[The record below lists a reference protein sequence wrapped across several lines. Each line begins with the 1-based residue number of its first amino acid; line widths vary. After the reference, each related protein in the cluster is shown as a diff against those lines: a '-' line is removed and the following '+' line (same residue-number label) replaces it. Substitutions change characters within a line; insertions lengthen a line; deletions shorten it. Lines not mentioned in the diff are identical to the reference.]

1 MSKENTIGKTIF
13 KLDKFLDQQDDK
25 EFKKEVMGMIDK
37 ITIDNQNL
45 RFDLERIKSTILNS
59 IERGVI

>member
-25 EFKKEVMGMIDK
+25 EFKKEVMSMIDK

-59 IERGVI
+59 IERGII